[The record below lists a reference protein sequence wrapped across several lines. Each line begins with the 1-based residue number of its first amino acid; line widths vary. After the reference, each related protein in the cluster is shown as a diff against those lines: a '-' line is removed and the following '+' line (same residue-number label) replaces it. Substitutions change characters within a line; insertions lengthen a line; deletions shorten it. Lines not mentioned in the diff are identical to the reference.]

1 MIHQVLKTMK
11 INLFKL
17 ENMKRL
23 KLGNTQ
29 YQIIASI
36 KMMINL
42 VKDYNNTNPVID
54 IIIWSLILMKKC
66 LSTLLYLQKVKI
78 SSKSNYRL
86 NIFITNS
93 RKVTRNLMNL

>member
-54 IIIWSLILMKKC
+54 IIIWSRILMKKC